1 MLVVLTQRPHGVTER
16 ESRSV
21 RDFCLNSRHCGDLDA
36 QTFNNLVI
44 REVQCYFLINL
55 IVILKVLLIGEFT
68 DETV

>member
-1 MLVVLTQRPHGVTER
+1 MIFALIQGIA
-16 ESRSV
+16 
-21 RDFCLNSRHCGDLDA
+21 DDLDA